1 MFDSLVHLAQ
11 VDPVTV
17 EVLAQRAGGIGQSGI
32 GTVDRIINTLIR
44 IVGAVIGIGFFV
56 NAAKDG
62 WKGDAKQQG
71 MGAVTKI
78 MVGIGIIV
86 LFMFI
91 PNLINEGSGILGSFV

>member
-1 MFDSLVHLAQ
+1 MIDSVLNLAQ
-11 VDPVTV
+11 VEPTTI
-17 EVLAQRAGGIGQSGI
+17 EYLAQRATTGQSGI
-32 GTVDRIINTLIR
+32 STVDKLVNTLIR
-44 IVGAVIGIGFFV
+44 IVGAIIGLGFFV

-71 MGAVTKI
+71 MSSVTKI

-91 PNLINEGSGILGSFV
+91 PNLINEGSGILGSFL

>member
-1 MFDSLVHLAQ
+1 MIDTVIHLAQ

-17 EVLAQRAGGIGQSGI
+17 DYLAQRAGTGQSGI
-32 GTVDRIINTLIR
+32 STVDRLVNTLIR
-44 IVGAVIGIGFFV
+44 IIGAVIGIGFFV

-71 MGAVTKI
+71 MSSATKI
-78 MVGIGIIV
+78 MVGIAIIV

-91 PNLINEGSGILGSFV
+91 PNLINEGSGLMGSFL

>member
-1 MFDSLVHLAQ
+1 MIDSLVHLAQ
-11 VDPVTV
+11 VDPATV
-17 EVLAQRAGGIGQSGI
+17 EVLAQRASTGQSGV
-32 GTVDRIINTLIR
+32 GTVDKLINTLIR

-71 MGAVTKI
+71 MSSVTKI

-91 PNLINEGSGILGSFV
+91 PNLISEGSGILGSFL